1 GAYRLVLGIYC
12 RFFQFH
18 QRGKV
23 LNEGGRACSCILLGP
38 RTSLSLTRI
47 HLITVTLIMTANIL
61 FYVHF
66 VISVLGSC
74 YNHVIQQKI
83 AVQSSV
89 AIWSLLSALFQ

>member
-1 GAYRLVLGIYC
+1 MLGIYC